1 MAAIKSPRL
10 NVGSASLR
18 GVLAPETMMLWLLV
32 ALELGFH
39 VVARRY
45 FRRQHG
51 G

>member
-1 MAAIKSPRL
+1 MAIKSPRL

-18 GVLAPETMMLWLLV
+18 GTMAPETLTLWLLV
-32 ALELGFH
+32 GLEIGVH
-39 VVARRY
+39 VAARRY